1 MATQTPNILC
11 SSPPNNSR
19 ENRCDTNRDEKNPDY
34 REMKAKIKYDILT
47 IIGDNDISMWAS
59 KFMDVI
65 NGFLCGP
72 YHFHRTL

>member
-1 MATQTPNILC
+1 
-11 SSPPNNSR
+11 
-19 ENRCDTNRDEKNPDY
+19 
-34 REMKAKIKYDILT
+34 MKAKIEYDILT